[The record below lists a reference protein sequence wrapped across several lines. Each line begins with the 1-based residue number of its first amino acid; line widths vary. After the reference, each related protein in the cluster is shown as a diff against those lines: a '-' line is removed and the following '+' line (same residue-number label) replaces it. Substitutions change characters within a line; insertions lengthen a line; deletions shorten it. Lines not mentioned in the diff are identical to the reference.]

1 MKLKIII
8 TAFAASCLIF
18 SSTQAFA
25 LFSISVGVTISQS
38 FTAKDADGSKV
49 AESDGVSGVFM
60 HASLPILVGLG
71 VDNYKTKLKDSGG
84 IELATT
90 MYDIF
95 YLLPIPIINL
105 TIGLG
110 AGSTE
115 LLCTTCSAKYDKGK
129 PTQWYASLGVP
140 FFLPFFD
147 MHLSYRSITSK
158 IAIKAAYGGGEVDL
172 SGNVTG
178 VGIMF
183 SF

>member
-1 MKLKIII
+1 MKAKIILS
-8 TAFAASCLIF
+8 TFATTMLIF

-25 LFSISVGVTISQS
+25 LFSFSVGVPISQS
-38 FTAKDADGSKV
+38 FTAKNADGSKV

-71 VDNYKTKLKDSGG
+71 VENYTTKIKGTSPVD
-84 IELATT
+84 LATT

-105 TIGLG
+105 TLGLG
-110 AGSTE
+110 AGTTE
-115 LLCTTCSAKYDKGK
+115 RQCTGWPATYDKGK
-129 PTQWYASLGVP
+129 PTQWYASIGGP
-140 FFLPFFD
+140 FFPFFD
-147 MHLSYRSITSK
+147 MHLSYRSLSSK
-158 IAIKAAYGGGEVDL
+158 MKFKTAAGGGEVDF

>member
-1 MKLKIII
+1 MKAKIILS
-8 TAFAASCLIF
+8 TFATTMLIF

-25 LFSISVGVTISQS
+25 LFSFSVGVPISQS
-38 FTAKDADGSKV
+38 FTAKNADGSKV

-71 VDNYKTKLKDSGG
+71 VENYTTKIKGTSPVD
-84 IELATT
+84 LATT

-95 YLLPIPIINL
+95 YMLPIPIINL

-140 FFLPFFD
+140 FFPFFD

-158 IAIKAAYGGGEVDL
+158 IAVKAAAGGGEVDY

>member
-1 MKLKIII
+1 MKRKIILV
-8 TAFAASCLIF
+8 AFAVTSLIF

-25 LFSISVGVTISQS
+25 LFSFSAGVPISQS
-38 FTAKDADGSKV
+38 FTGKDSSGGKI
-49 AESDGVSGVFM
+49 ESDGVRGIFL

-71 VDNYKTKLKDSGG
+71 VENYKTKLKGG
-84 IELATT
+84 GSVELATT

-95 YLLPIPIINL
+95 YLLPIPIVNL

-110 AGSTE
+110 TGSTE
-115 LLCTTCSAKYDKGK
+115 LQCTGCSATYDKGT

-140 FFLPFFD
+140 FFPFFD

-158 IAIKAAYGGGEVDL
+158 IAVKAGGEVDY

>member
-1 MKLKIII
+1 MKRKIILV
-8 TAFAASCLIF
+8 AFAVTSLIF

-25 LFSISVGVTISQS
+25 LFSFSAGVPISQS
-38 FTAKDADGSKV
+38 FTGKDSSGGKI
-49 AESDGVSGVFM
+49 ESDGVSGIFL

-71 VDNYKTKLKDSGG
+71 VEYYKTKLKGG
-84 IELATT
+84 GSVELATT

-105 TIGLG
+105 TLGLG
-110 AGSTE
+110 AGTTE
-115 LLCTTCSAKYDKGK
+115 RQCTGCPATYDKGK
-129 PTQWYASLGVP
+129 PTQWYASIGVP
-140 FFLPFFD
+140 FFPFFD
-147 MHLSYRSITSK
+147 MHLSYRSLSSK
-158 IAIKAAYGGGEVDL
+158 MKIKTAAGGGEVDF

>member
-1 MKLKIII
+1 MKRKIILV
-8 TAFAASCLIF
+8 AFAVTSLIF

-25 LFSISVGVTISQS
+25 LFSFSVGVPISQS
-38 FTAKDADGSKV
+38 FTAKNADGSKV

-71 VDNYKTKLKDSGG
+71 VENYTTKIKGTSPVD
-84 IELATT
+84 LATT

-95 YLLPIPIINL
+95 YMLPIPIINL

-115 LLCTTCSAKYDKGK
+115 LLCTTCSAVYDKGK
-129 PTQWYASLGVP
+129 PTQWYASIGVP
-140 FFLPFFD
+140 FFPFFD
-147 MHLSYRSITSK
+147 MHLSYRSLSSK
-158 IAIKAAYGGGEVDL
+158 MKIKTAAGGGEVDF

>member
-25 LFSISVGVTISQS
+25 LFSFSVGVPISQS
-38 FTAKDADGSKV
+38 FTAKNADGSKV
-49 AESDGVSGVFM
+49 AESDGVSGVFL

-71 VDNYKTKLKDSGG
+71 VENYKTKLKDSGG
-84 IELATT
+84 KELATT

-95 YLLPIPIINL
+95 YLLPIPIVNL

-110 AGSTE
+110 TGSTE
-115 LLCTTCSAKYDKGK
+115 LQCTGCSATYDKGT

-140 FFLPFFD
+140 FFPFFD

-158 IAIKAAYGGGEVDL
+158 IAVKAGGEVDY

>member
-1 MKLKIII
+1 
-8 TAFAASCLIF
+8 
-18 SSTQAFA
+18 
-25 LFSISVGVTISQS
+25 
-38 FTAKDADGSKV
+38 
-49 AESDGVSGVFM
+49 
-60 HASLPILVGLG
+60 
-71 VDNYKTKLKDSGG
+71 
-84 IELATT
+84 

-95 YLLPIPIINL
+95 YLLPIPIVNL

-110 AGSTE
+110 TGSTE
-115 LLCTTCSAKYDKGK
+115 LQCTGCSATYDKGT

-140 FFLPFFD
+140 FFPFFD

>member
-25 LFSISVGVTISQS
+25 LFSISVGV
-38 FTAKDADGSKV
+38 
-49 AESDGVSGVFM
+49 VSGVFL

-71 VDNYKTKLKDSGG
+71 VENYKTKLKDSGG

-95 YLLPIPIINL
+95 YLLPIPIVNL

-110 AGSTE
+110 TGSTE
-115 LLCTTCSAKYDKGK
+115 LQCTGCSATFDKGT

-140 FFLPFFD
+140 FFPFFD

-158 IAIKAAYGGGEVDL
+158 IAVKAGGEVDY

>member
-1 MKLKIII
+1 MKAKIILS
-8 TAFAASCLIF
+8 TLAATILIF

-25 LFSISVGVTISQS
+25 LFSISAGVPISQS
-38 FTAKDADGSKV
+38 FTAKNADGSNV

-71 VDNYKTKLKDSGG
+71 IENYTTKLKDTGG

-95 YLLPIPIINL
+95 YQLPIPIVNL
-105 TIGLG
+105 TVGLG
-110 AGSTE
+110 TGSTE
-115 LLCTTCSAKYDKGK
+115 LQCTLCSAAYDKGT

-140 FFLPFFD
+140 FFPFFD

-158 IAIKAAYGGGEVDL
+158 MAIKAAAGGGELDL

>member
-1 MKLKIII
+1 MKKIIL
-8 TAFAASCLIF
+8 TVFAATMLIF

-25 LFSISVGVTISQS
+25 LFSFSVGVPISQN
-38 FTAKDADGSKV
+38 FTASNADGSMV
-49 AESDGVSGVFM
+49 AESEGVSGVFL

-71 VDNYKTKLKDSGG
+71 VENYKTTIKNDTPLVLS
-84 IELATT
+84 TT

-105 TIGLG
+105 TLGLG
-110 AGSTE
+110 TGTTE
-115 LLCTTCSAKYDKGK
+115 HECIICSSKYDKGT

-140 FFLPFFD
+140 FFPFFD
-147 MHLSYRSITSK
+147 VHVSYRSITSK
-158 IAIKAAYGGGEVDL
+158 MSVKAAYGGGEVDL

-183 SF
+183 GF

>member
-1 MKLKIII
+1 MKAKIILS
-8 TAFAASCLIF
+8 TLAATILIF

-25 LFSISVGVTISQS
+25 LFSISAGVPISQS
-38 FTAKDADGSKV
+38 FTVKDSSGATI
-49 AESDGVSGVFM
+49 ESDGVSGVFL
-60 HASLPILVGLG
+60 HASLPILVGFG
-71 VDNYKTKLKDSGG
+71 VENYTTAIKGTTPID
-84 IELATT
+84 LATS

-95 YLLPIPIINL
+95 YQLPIPIVNL

-110 AGSTE
+110 TGSTE
-115 LLCTTCSAKYDKGK
+115 LQCTLCSAAYDKGT

-140 FFLPFFD
+140 FFPFFD

-158 IAIKAAYGGGEVDL
+158 MAIKAAAGGGEVDL